1 MAWLGPTYLM
11 KLQNA
16 LDISS
21 GSLITA
27 LLCLKCKEMPDIS
40 LFFNQLFL

>member
-1 MAWLGPTYLM
+1 MAWLGPTFVK

-16 LDISS
+16 LDIWS

-40 LFFNQLFL
+40 VF